1 MKETDSGNPVHEGSH
16 AITPYLI
23 VREAVELLEFV
34 KLVFGATGEVIG
46 TGSQGGIHAEM
57 KIGDSMVMI
66 GGGPAWTDTPMPTA
80 LHYYVPDADA
90 VYRRAVEAG
99 ATSIREPV
107 NQPYGDREAT
117 VKDLAGN
124 VWYIA
129 THLAGPH
136 IPEGL
141 HSIQVYL
148 HPHGTAELIDFL
160 HRALGAELVDRN
172 VAPDGT
178 IAHARI
184 RIGDSIVELG
194 EAHGPWQPMPTV
206 FFLRVSDTD
215 ALYRRALAAGAE
227 SLGEPADQSFGDRL
241 AAIKDP
247 GGNLW
252 YIAAE
257 IKKKAQ

>member
-1 MKETDSGNPVHEGSH
+1 VM
-16 AITPYLI
+16 
-23 VREAVELLEFV
+23 
-34 KLVFGATGEVIG
+34 G
-46 TGSQGGIHAEM
+46 TGSQGGIHAEV
-57 KIGDSMVMI
+57 KIGDSTVMI
-66 GGGPAWTDTPMPTA
+66 GGGPAWSGTPMPTA

-90 VYRRAVEAG
+90 AYHRAVEAG

-107 NQPYGDREAT
+107 NQPYGDREAA

-124 VWYIA
+124 IWYIA

-148 HPHGTAELIDFL
+148 HPRGAAELIDFL
-160 HRALGAELVDRN
+160 HRALGAEPVDRN

-178 IAHARI
+178 ITHARI

-206 FFLRVSDTD
+206 FFLRGPDTD

-227 SLGEPADQSFGDRL
+227 SLAEPADQPFGDRL

-252 YIAAE
+252 YIATE
-257 IKKKAQ
+257 IKKKAE